1 MKKFNYRAFNQ
12 YRYDVSV
19 SRDDMTR
26 FYPHV
31 INIAN
36 TFPRDSIAIGVLN
49 IEDLIQAG
57 NVGLVEAWNRV
68 DWDKIENSTNPDGE
82 LWSFLKTRI
91 KFAIRQSINTNA
103 NSIRIPTRDIK
114 EASKNMKSHEKL
126 LVGTFGMF
134 FDKNRFLT
142 DVIDPAPWIAI
153 QLEEIIN
160 DELYK
165 VETNYDN
172 IDILLK
178 FYGVGFDKTSRKQ
191 LAKEYKKNET
201 NIGVILNRTRK
212 KLDNEHFKN
221 IIENFYKTM

>member
-57 NVGLVEAWNRV
+57 NIGLVEAWNKV
-68 DWDKIENSTNPDGE
+68 DWNRIKKSKNPDGE
-82 LWSFLKTRI
+82 IWTYLKTRI
-91 KFAIRQSINTNA
+91 KFAIRREIDNA
-103 NSIRIPTRDIK
+103 GAFIKVPRRDL
-114 EASKNMKSHEKL
+114 EQARKNLTHHDKI
-126 LVGTFGMF
+126 LVNMFPQF
-134 FDKNRFLT
+134 FDEEMWIE
-142 DVIDPAPWIAI
+142 DDHPWHGIL
-153 QLEEIIN
+153 LEELIN
-160 DELYK
+160 DELYR
-165 VETNYDN
+165 VELNYDN

-178 FYGVGFDKTSRKQ
+178 FYGIGFEKKSRKE
-191 LAKEYKKNET
+191 LAKEYNKHET

-221 IIENFYKTM
+221 IIENFYKNM